1 MDREGPRRLRRMER
15 HPLPGGG
22 TAYVA
27 RSAGRRLLGLMGLR
41 GLPPGCALLLPGC
54 DSVHTAWMRMT
65 IDVLFL
71 DAGGG
76 VLAVRRGLRP
86 WRVARC
92 RGAAAVLECPAGGAE
107 PLLSGRSSRAA
118 TGA

>member
-1 MDREGPRRLRRMER
+1 MESR
-15 HPLPGGG
+15 ALAGGG

-27 RSAGRRLLGLMGLR
+27 RSFRDRLFGLMGVR
-41 GLPPGCALLLPGC
+41 ALPAGCALLFPGC
-54 DSVHTAWMRMT
+54 DSVHTAWMRVA
-65 IDVLFL
+65 IDVVFL
-71 DAGGG
+71 DDAGG

-107 PLLSGRSSRAA
+107 ALVSGRSSRAETA
-118 TGA
+118 A

>member
-1 MDREGPRRLRRMER
+1 M
-15 HPLPGGG
+15 
-22 TAYVA
+22 A
-27 RSAGRRLLGLMGLR
+27 
-41 GLPPGCALLLPGC
+41 
-54 DSVHTAWMRMT
+54 

-71 DAGGG
+71 DAAGG

-107 PLLSGRSSRAA
+107 ALLSGRSSRAA